1 MWSNNFTRRIIKSI
15 FIFFIIFLSIMTVK
29 SNAKYSFTINE
40 VIVNLTRETKIANY
54 VINYSTTD
62 LTNQNVTVT
71 ITFDKAIDILTGFEK
86 VDDYTFRKTYAQNTD
101 EYVDYFDYSGNS
113 GYLNVIVRNIDKVM
127 PVING
132 LTSSLKAPL
141 NLTYTDNV
149 GIQSVEVEKY
159 SSKFAF
165 EVLDG
170 YYDTATKYGMDILN
184 TLIKVRITNKPVG
197 TKKFKYYVNNVLQV
211 ISVKPSYIFKNL
223 TSNSNNVIKIQAI
236 DENGNVLG
244 EQTKTVKTFCFDS
257 MNGWKTSDYAAFNFG
272 NIDSNV
278 ARVDVAVW
286 NDAKAS
292 NVVWYNT
299 NYNASSRN
307 LTYYFYMNSFPYR
320 NDNYIYRLHFYF
332 KDSRGNTIAVVP
344 TNVQIGVTAP
354 EEESIIVENVNKIT
368 SAGNYKITVIDMA
381 GNKLEKYLT
390 VS

>member
-15 FIFFIIFLSIMTVK
+15 FIFFIIFLFIMTVK

-40 VIVNLTRETKIANY
+40 VIVNLTRDTKIANY

-71 ITFDKAIDILTGFEK
+71 ITFDKAIDTLNGFEK
-86 VDDYTFRKTYAQNTD
+86 VDDYNFRKTYAQNID

-113 GYLNVIVRNIDKVM
+113 GRLNVIVRNIDKVM

-149 GIQSVEVEKY
+149 GVQSVEVEKY

-170 YYDTATKYGMDILN
+170 YYDTAAKYGMDILN

-223 TSNSNNVIKIQAI
+223 TSNSNNIIKIQAI

-257 MNGWKTSDYAAFNFG
+257 MNGWKTNDYAAFGFG